1 VRPEVS
7 AAEWRL
13 PIREGNAVAH
23 REEQMSSSITTP
35 EKGVTPMNTKGDR
48 LRRWTKRVLVGIAGL
63 VLVLLLAGVVFQF
76 VTSKIDERRYPALGE
91 MVDAGGYN
99 IHLNCTGEAGGAP
112 TVIMDSGLGGT
123 VLDWQLVQPE
133 LAKSMRVCTYDRA
146 GMGWSDPGPQPRTSQ
161 QIVKELHTVLGN
173 AGVTGPYVLVGHSF
187 GGTNMQVYA
196 SQYPDE
202 VAGMVLV
209 DSALEDEKAVAL
221 TQSHQPSPLLMKIY
235 ATIGLTRL
243 PYTLGGETS
252 GLTSP
257 ELEDEQAAISSH
269 RKHIFAVA
277 DENSSLE
284 ESFDEN
290 RTDPMS
296 LGDKPLMV
304 LTAGSVQLAGTG
316 LSEEQMNLIDE
327 LHSESQAALTQRSE
341 NAKQI
346 IVADSGHYIHVE
358 QPGLVTDAIHQVV
371 EAARDGSR
379 LSGNET

>member
-1 VRPEVS
+1 MTQTGTDRQPD
-7 AAEWRL
+7 A
-13 PIREGNAVAH
+13 PREG
-23 REEQMSSSITTP
+23 
-35 EKGVTPMNTKGDR
+35 GGR
-48 LRRWTKRVLVGIAGL
+48 LWKWTRRVLLGVVGLI
-63 VLVLLLAGVVFQF
+63 VFVLLAGVIYQF
-76 VTSKIDERRYPALGE
+76 VATKIDAYRWYPPPSE
-91 MVDAGGYN
+91 MVEVGGSSM
-99 IHLNCTGEAGGAP
+99 HLHCTGEEGRAP

-161 QIVKELHTVLGN
+161 HIVKELHTLLGN

-187 GGTNMQVYA
+187 GGTNVQVYA

-243 PYTLGGETS
+243 PYTLGGETF

-277 DENSSLE
+277 DETSSLE

-290 RTDPMS
+290 RADPMS

-304 LTAGSVQLAGTG
+304 LTAGSVQLKGTG
-316 LSEEQMNLIDE
+316 LSQEQMNLIDK
-327 LHSESQAALTQRSE
+327 LHSESQAALARRSE

-346 IVADSGHYIHVE
+346 IVEDSGHYIHVE
-358 QPGLVTDAIHQVV
+358 QPGLVTDAIRQVV
-371 EAARDGSR
+371 VAARDGSR
-379 LSGNET
+379 LSGNEASPR

>member
-1 VRPEVS
+1 MYLGSRLNRPRCPLMLSTTRSSLLEIIS
-7 AAEWRL
+7 CFALQSRTGKS
-13 PIREGNAVAH
+13 I
-23 REEQMSSSITTP
+23 SSSIGITKIFACMRP
-35 EKGVTPMNTKGDR
+35 SAAARSPSVAPLLHGRIRNTN
-48 LRRWTKRVLVGIAGL
+48 RRNGFRP
-63 VLVLLLAGVVFQF
+63 
-76 VTSKIDERRYPALGE
+76 RRHH
-91 MVDAGGYN
+91 
-99 IHLNCTGEAGGAP
+99 I
-112 TVIMDSGLGGT
+112 
-123 VLDWQLVQPE
+123 DWQLVQPE
-133 LAKSMRVCTYDRA
+133 MAKFARVCTYDRA
-146 GMGWSDPGPQPRTSQ
+146 GMGWSEAGSQPRTSR
-161 QIVKELHTVLGN
+161 QIVRELHTLLGN
-173 AGVTGPYVLVGHSF
+173 AGVRGPYVLVGHSF

-202 VAGMVLV
+202 VAGMALV

-269 RKHIFAVA
+269 RKHIFAVP
-277 DENSSLE
+277 DETSSLE

-290 RTDPMS
+290 RADPIS
-296 LGDKPLMV
+296 LVDKPLMV

-316 LSEEQMNLIDE
+316 LSRDQVNLIDE
-327 LHSESQAALTQRSE
+327 LHSESQAALTRRSE

-346 IVADSGHYIHVE
+346 IVEDSGHYIHVE

-379 LSGNET
+379 LSGNEASPR